1 MDEATLIEPS
11 VKNYLFNTL
20 QKCHSKR
27 VDVYFYVLNIGV
39 LLIFGAIVIATLYY
53 CYTQKPNE
61 YDRQQKLIKDQEYV
75 MSKIRFYQE
84 QRKNDEET
92 KFSKRGIELNN
103 VCVLRSIVANDDRNQ
118 YRTDT
123 VKYLDT
129 HKYI

>member
-27 VDVYFYVLNIGV
+27 VDIYFYVLNIGV
-39 LLIFGAIVIATLYY
+39 LIIFGFIVVATLYY

-61 YDRQQKLIKDQEYV
+61 YERQQKLIKDQEYI
-75 MSKIRFYQE
+75 MSKIRYYQD

-92 KFSKRGIELNN
+92 QIS
-103 VCVLRSIVANDDRNQ
+103 SISNLPFI
-118 YRTDT
+118 YG
-123 VKYLDT
+123 
-129 HKYI
+129 